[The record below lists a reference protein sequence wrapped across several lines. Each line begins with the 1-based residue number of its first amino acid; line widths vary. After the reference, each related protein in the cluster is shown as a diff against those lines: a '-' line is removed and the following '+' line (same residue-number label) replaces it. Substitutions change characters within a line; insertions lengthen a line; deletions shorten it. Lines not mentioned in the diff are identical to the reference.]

1 MPIKARLETKGFADY
16 LERIAKAGLDV
27 DAAAKE
33 ALQAGGELLLAGM
46 QRRVPKDTGN
56 LHDSLAVEGPFS
68 EGNWHYVTVGL
79 SSGAD
84 SETARYGNVQEFGS
98 SSMAAQPYVRPTL
111 DNDMSKARKVMRSV
125 FKKWEVLP

>member
-1 MPIKARLETKGFADY
+1 MPIKAKLETKGFADY
-16 LERIAKAGLDV
+16 LERIAKAGRDV

-33 ALQAGGELLLAGM
+33 ALQAGGEVLLAGM

-56 LHDSLAVEGPFS
+56 LHDSLAVEGPFAD
-68 EGNWHYVTVGL
+68 GNTHFVMVGL
-79 SSGAD
+79 SSSAD
-84 SETARYGNVQEFGS
+84 GETTRYGNAQEFGS

-111 DNDMSKARKVMRSV
+111 DSDMGKARRTMRSV